1 MRSVALHLTSIS
13 LNLYSHFSQQ
23 MKMSALLKTT
33 TVMRMQTVLTFLAP
47 SCANARLDTLEMAS
61 TVKVQQQ

>member
-13 LNLYSHFSQQ
+13 LNLYSHFSKQ

-33 TVMRMQTVLTFLAP
+33 TVMRMQIVLTFLAP
-47 SCANARLDTLEMAS
+47 SCVTARLDTLEMAS
-61 TVKVQQQ
+61 TVKVKQQ